1 MPPAVAGRRQIGG
14 WLDSRGRF
22 YPAGFGAHI
31 RVAFLLRETGEGPA
45 DPWDMANTTWAMVK
59 AHGEVI
65 ALPGRLAQ
73 PQFDSLGDMLVSAP
87 DGAYRSHLLVS
98 LRRIQQF
105 EMCGR

>member
-1 MPPAVAGRRQIGG
+1 MDA
-14 WLDSRGRF
+14 RGRF
-22 YPAGFGAHI
+22 FAARFGAHV
-31 RVAFLLRETGEGPA
+31 RVGFILRQTGDGPA

-73 PQFDSLGDMLVSAP
+73 PQWDSLGDMLVNAP
-87 DGAYRSHLLVS
+87 DGSYRSFLLDS
-98 LRRIQQF
+98 LRRLQRF